1 MGLEKIDELFDMI
14 DKNNEIIDECNENIE
29 AIEKLYKKIV
39 ESDGE

>member
-1 MGLEKIDELFDMI
+1 MGLEKIDELFSRI

-29 AIEKLYKKIV
+29 AIEKLHSRIV

>member
-1 MGLEKIDELFDMI
+1 MGLEKIDKLFNQL